1 MTNFNVGIINGIII
15 IIIIIIII
23 SEMRATVLFEELSF
37 SYA

>member
-1 MTNFNVGIINGIII
+1 MTNFNVGIINGI